1 MSSPPE
7 TDRQYA
13 YFRAIGEDNPAEVTS
28 LLGVEPNECWRTG
41 DVFERRGH
49 TFRRK
54 SSSWRL
60 DSGLE
65 DTEAL
70 DRHVEALLTK
80 LTPRKDELLRVRV
93 KFKTQIVCVS
103 YSYQSFSWE
112 LDFDVQRS
120 ATALGI
126 GFWID
131 AYSFGDHHEEMVAL
145 REQLKARAKGPAR

>member
-1 MSSPPE
+1 MASPPE

-13 YFRAIGEDNPAEVTS
+13 YFRAVGEDDPAEIIS
-28 LLGVEPNECWRTG
+28 LLGFEPSECWRLG

-49 TFRRK
+49 SFRRR
-54 SSSWRL
+54 SSSWKL
-60 DSGLE
+60 NSGLE

-70 DRHVEALLTK
+70 DLHIDTLLRR
-80 LTPRKDELLRVRV
+80 LSPRRDELLKVRV

-103 YSYQSFSWE
+103 HVYQSFSWE
-112 LDFDVQRS
+112 LDFDAQRI

-131 AYSFGDHHEEMVAL
+131 AYSFGDHHEEMVEL
-145 REQLKARAKGPAR
+145 REQLQVRAEGST

>member
-13 YFRAIGEDNPAEVTS
+13 YFRAIGEDDPAQITR
-28 LLGVEPNECWRTG
+28 LLGFEPSECWRLG
-41 DVFERRGH
+41 DAFERRGH
-49 TFRRK
+49 TFRRRT
-54 SSSWRL
+54 SSWTL
-60 DSGLE
+60 NSGLQ

-70 DRHVEALLTK
+70 DLHIDALLRR
-80 LTPRKDELLRVRV
+80 LGPRRDELLKLRV
-93 KFKTQIVCVS
+93 KFKTQIVCVG

-112 LDFDVQRS
+112 LDFDAQRT

-131 AYSFGDHHEEMVAL
+131 AYSFGDLHEEMVEL
-145 REQLKARAKGPAR
+145 REQLKARDNG